1 MWIKLITVII
11 IHNKFHGIWIRII
24 ILLLGPYPIHPL
36 DCQWIMNQ
44 VAEEFLKI
52 LSKMIKG
59 QTKVLHKELE
69 AKIQIFV
76 RRKYQFKW
84 IN

>member
-1 MWIKLITVII
+1 
-11 IHNKFHGIWIRII
+11 
-24 ILLLGPYPIHPL
+24 
-36 DCQWIMNQ
+36 MNQ

-76 RRKYQFKW
+76 RRKYQFK
-84 IN
+84 